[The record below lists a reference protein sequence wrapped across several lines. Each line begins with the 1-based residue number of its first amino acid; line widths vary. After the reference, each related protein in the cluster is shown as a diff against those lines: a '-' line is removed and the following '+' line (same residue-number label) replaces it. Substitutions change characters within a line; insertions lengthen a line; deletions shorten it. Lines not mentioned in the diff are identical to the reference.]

1 MSGSF
6 AKLRLGLACAVSAA
20 ILTLS
25 AGTAQIYAAEKPSEQ
40 QILNA
45 LKPKALTRSLS
56 GGAGTSPALDAKGLE
71 DQKFLDGLRTRK
83 TRSLSSGDRDRVA
96 AIAKEKP
103 QIDLEINFDYN
114 SDKISAKA
122 RPAVE
127 TLGKAL
133 SNPDLKDSVFLV
145 AGHTD
150 AKGGDAYNQGLSE
163 RRAEAI
169 KTYLIQKFGL
179 QAENLM
185 TVGYGKEQLKNTAD
199 PLAAD
204 NRRVQVVNMAAQS
217 QASR

>member
-1 MSGSF
+1 MSGSLG
-6 AKLRLGLACAVSAA
+6 KLRLGLACAVAAA

-25 AGTAQIYAAEKPSEQ
+25 AGTAQVYAAEVSEQ

-45 LKPKALTRSLS
+45 LKPKGLTRSLS
-56 GGAGTSPALDAKGLE
+56 GGGGGGAVVDAKGLE
-71 DQKFLDGLRTRK
+71 DQKFLDGLRTKK
-83 TRSLSSGDRDRVA
+83 TRSLSSGDRERVA
-96 AIAKEKP
+96 ALAKEKP

-185 TVGYGKEQLKNTAD
+185 TVGYGKEQLKNKEN